1 MRRWYSSCPRS
12 PCVCFTPFARLPWRH
27 LVFPS
32 CLSLLV
38 YAIPLVPSSLC
49 TFRYFIFPPLSPFS
63 PFICGFPDPLSR
75 QRSTALTVFFLSCD
89 GLYHGPPSYNLIT
102 FFFALSICYNSE
114 HRSCSSPHS
123 AFVEPPCNVYSSF
136 PLFSMSY
143 YRPRRNRQR

>member
-32 CLSLLV
+32 CFVPSGLCHPPCTILAVPVPIFYISSTVAFLSLHLW
-38 YAIPLVPSSLC
+38 VP
-49 TFRYFIFPPLSPFS
+49 
-63 PFICGFPDPLSR
+63 
-75 QRSTALTVFFLSCD
+75 RSTVSSAFYRSDCFFLSCD

-102 FFFALSICYNSE
+102 FFFALSICYNSK

-136 PLFSMSY
+136 PLFSTSY